1 MESQSEKSS
10 VVSARVVSF
19 LERAV
24 ECERMAAKVSDIVL
38 KQTFEDAAAQWRRV
52 ADQARRW
59 DRIRAEQSH

>member
-10 VVSARVVSF
+10 VVSARVLSF
-19 LERAV
+19 LDRAA
-24 ECERMAAKVSDIVL
+24 ECERMAVKASDIVL

-52 ADQARRW
+52 ADQVRRW